1 MTTHNLVRRGDQWW
15 LQLTVPAPL
24 RRFFLSSNGKPM
36 RQIREPMGDS
46 KTVAAMKAN
55 QRAAA
60 CSRVFVRLHAGE
72 DMTPEQ
78 VRAELRNEF
87 ADDPLTLGNQ
97 WEAEAARMYREQYRI
112 LERAARF
119 EAWGAATPPIPGAIE
134 KMIDVTPPPAG
145 PTITKAAEAWYLEL
159 ARDSRPQTVDGHRT
173 RVNAFAKKY
182 NDPLLADVT
191 RAMASEF
198 LDGLKCSARTRNNY
212 ALSLKMLFLNARK
225 HRLWNGQ
232 DYENPFHDQRKKAG
246 NASKQ
251 KFTVAELQALF
262 DALPRNVAPTRHSP
276 ETALPWVALV
286 ALYTGARL
294 EEICQLTTAD
304 IREEGANG
312 ATVWVIDIHNGGEN
326 NLKNESAQRLIP
338 IHTKLARLGF
348 LDYVKQLPTGPLFP
362 GLTRRKAK
370 GNKLGARVGELFR
383 KKLIALGMK
392 RKGLDF
398 HSLRHTVIKVLD
410 NVRPEIPERD
420 IQRVVGHMVEGVT
433 FGVYGE
439 GELKNLAAAVE
450 HIVYDGLN
458 LDNVR

>member
-1 MTTHNLVRRGDQWW
+1 MATHSLVRRGDQWW
-15 LQLTVPAPL
+15 MQLTVPAPL

-182 NDPLLADVT
+182 NDPLLAT
-191 RAMASEF
+191 ASGTAKITRTRSTTSARRRATRPSRSSRSRNCRRCSTRCRAMSRQRGTHPKPLCRGSRSSRSTLVRGSRKYAS
-198 LDGLKCSARTRNNY
+198 
-212 ALSLKMLFLNARK
+212 
-225 HRLWNGQ
+225 
-232 DYENPFHDQRKKAG
+232 
-246 NASKQ
+246 
-251 KFTVAELQALF
+251 
-262 DALPRNVAPTRHSP
+262 
-276 ETALPWVALV
+276 
-286 ALYTGARL
+286 
-294 EEICQLTTAD
+294 
-304 IREEGANG
+304 
-312 ATVWVIDIHNGGEN
+312 
-326 NLKNESAQRLIP
+326 
-338 IHTKLARLGF
+338 
-348 LDYVKQLPTGPLFP
+348 
-362 GLTRRKAK
+362 
-370 GNKLGARVGELFR
+370 
-383 KKLIALGMK
+383 
-392 RKGLDF
+392 
-398 HSLRHTVIKVLD
+398 
-410 NVRPEIPERD
+410 
-420 IQRVVGHMVEGVT
+420 
-433 FGVYGE
+433 
-439 GELKNLAAAVE
+439 
-450 HIVYDGLN
+450 
-458 LDNVR
+458 